1 MGLHLG
7 HLPFGSFREPHI
19 MQKFKALVIGTFPA
33 FGFFFR
39 FAGTYL
45 TFRVLRF
52 FDFFRVTGGAARPG
66 PAARLV
72 VTHFL

>member
-1 MGLHLG
+1 
-7 HLPFGSFREPHI
+7 

-39 FAGTYL
+39 FAGIYL

-52 FDFFRVTGGAARPG
+52 FDFFRVTGSLAWLPAFEVEGVTYFLYAR
-66 PAARLV
+66 
-72 VTHFL
+72 